1 MTVAEYF
8 RDQGH
13 DVALIADSTSRW
25 AEALREF
32 ASRSGELPAEE
43 GYPAS
48 LPAAL
53 AAFYERAGR
62 VQTLAGAEGS
72 VTVIAAVSPPG
83 GDFTEPVSAHTQ
95 RFVRTVWTL
104 DRDLAYGR
112 HYPAVTWRSS
122 FSRDADDLAA
132 WYVAHADPSWPEHR
146 ARLSEILAEADRLQ
160 PIADLVGISA
170 LPGRERVILLTGR
183 LIREAV
189 LQQSALSPND
199 GYSARPKQAAIAESV
214 LIVHDRCLEL
224 ISKGVPASLLEEVD
238 FSPLIRARDV
248 AGPADVDTVIK
259 RRDEVLAL
267 LPTPMSNRAPI
278 EYTDIR
284 RVEGPLL
291 VAAGIDGVGMGRG
304 RRDRPRGRRS
314 ASRRRPR
321 T

>member
-1 MTVAEYF
+1 M
-8 RDQGH
+8 
-13 DVALIADSTSRW
+13 
-25 AEALREF
+25 REF

-62 VQTLAGAEGS
+62 VHTLAGAEGS

-122 FSRDADDLAA
+122 SRATPMTSPPGMSPTRIPSGPNTERGRRRSSPRRTDSNPSPTWSASARFP
-132 WYVAHADPSWPEHR
+132 VASV
-146 ARLSEILAEADRLQ
+146 S
-160 PIADLVGISA
+160 
-170 LPGRERVILLTGR
+170 ILLTGR

-199 GYSARPKQAAIAESV
+199 GYAARPKQSAIAESV
-214 LIVHDRCLEL
+214 LIVQDRCLEL
-224 ISKGVPASLLEEVD
+224 ISKGVPASLVEEVD

-259 RRDEVLAL
+259 LRDEVLAL
-267 LPTPMSNRAPI
+267 LPPP
-278 EYTDIR
+278 
-284 RVEGPLL
+284 
-291 VAAGIDGVGMGRG
+291 
-304 RRDRPRGRRS
+304 
-314 ASRRRPR
+314 
-321 T
+321 